1 MSKYTTQMEAEL
13 ASATPITFEMA
24 TAFAEQWADK
34 DVSVK
39 SIVAKCKSLGIDY
52 IPKTKAVRKTSGIT
66 KAQLVK
72 RIEAQL
78 AMESDS
84 LSGLH
89 NATMASLNTLLEVI
103 A

>member
-1 MSKYTTQMEAEL
+1 MSKYTTQMETEL

-24 TAFAEQWADK
+24 SAFAEKWADK
-34 DVSVK
+34 DVTVK
-39 SIVAKCKSLGIDY
+39 SIVAKCKSLGLDY
-52 IPKTKAVRKTSGIT
+52 IPKAKAVRKTAGIT

-72 RIEAQL
+72 RIEAQMNL
-78 AMESDS
+78 EQDS
-84 LSGLH
+84 LSGLT

>member
-1 MSKYTTQMEAEL
+1 MSKYTTQMETEL

-24 TAFAEQWADK
+24 SAFAEKWADK
-34 DVSVK
+34 DVTVK
-39 SIVAKCKSLGIDY
+39 SIVAKCKSLGLDY
-52 IPKTKAVRKTSGIT
+52 IPKAKAVRKTSGIT

-72 RIEAQL
+72 RIEAQMNL
-78 AMESDS
+78 EQDS
-84 LSGLH
+84 LSGLT